1 MDRARVV
8 IAVAMGLAITVG
20 MWLLMLAVSGF
31 FWE

>member
-20 MWLLMLAVSGF
+20 MLLLMLAVSGF